1 MRKRSPLLIFPALL
15 VLWGGC
21 VDTAEPTGPVPAP
34 PEDGGGEIVAPS
46 ASSAAADLS
55 DAAQRVRQL
64 REQGAAR

>member
-34 PEDGGGEIVAPS
+34 PEDGGGEITAPAAGTS
-46 ASSAAADLS
+46 ADDLS
-55 DAAQRVRQL
+55 DAARRVRQL
-64 REQGAAR
+64 TEQRAAR